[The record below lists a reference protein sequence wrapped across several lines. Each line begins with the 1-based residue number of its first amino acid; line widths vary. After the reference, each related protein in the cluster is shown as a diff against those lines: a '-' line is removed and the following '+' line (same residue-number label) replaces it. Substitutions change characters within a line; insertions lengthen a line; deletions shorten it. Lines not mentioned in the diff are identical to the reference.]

1 MEKERDFQALDDS
14 VLDSVTGGLGGSG
27 EIKPVNEEVRVNL
40 FGSDADSGVTV
51 QKSGLDKVLKF
62 IWNH

>member
-14 VLDSVTGGLGGSG
+14 VLDSVTGGVGGGS
-27 EIKPVNEEVRVNL
+27 EVKPVNEEVRVSL
-40 FGSDADSGVTV
+40 FGNDADSGVTV